1 MKCDRFTLVF
11 TEIHHS
17 YHFLKRFYRQ
27 KDYENIR
34 KLEQIWKCALNHK
47 QKTFKNKLKSQKS
60 WATSHL

>member
-34 KLEQIWKCALNHK
+34 KLEQI
-47 QKTFKNKLKSQKS
+47 
-60 WATSHL
+60 